1 MITLEKAKK
10 ALEASERKAAQ
21 LEIAVSTVIVDDHGD
36 VIAMSRMDGA
46 YFVSPEFAQTKART
60 AALLRVPSSR
70 LAPAAGEG
78 KPYFGI
84 NTSLGGEMTPL
95 AGGLPVVKDGTVIGG
110 VGVGGSPSPTQDEE
124 CAKEAVNVLER

>member
-10 ALEASERKAAQ
+10 ALEASEKKAAE
-21 LEIAVSTVIVDDHGD
+21 LGIAVTTVIVDDHGD
-36 VIAMSRMDGA
+36 MIATSRMDGA
-46 YFVSPEFAQTKART
+46 YFVSPQFAQAKART

-95 AGGLPVVKDGTVIGG
+95 AGGLPVVKEDGTVIGG

-124 CAKEAVNVLER
+124 CAKEAV